1 MDGPDTRV
9 RAYGTFRSPTGS
21 IRRVME
27 REQRARTTGGAK
39 ELAAG
44 AAHELLSRTGA
55 DSFDAL
61 VVLGSGWAGAVDTLG
76 SHDIEFDATEL
87 PGFHA
92 PTAEGHSSRV
102 RSMWVGE
109 KRVVV
114 FMGRIHLYEGYGPL
128 EVTHA
133 VRTGLAAGATI
144 AVLTGSAGSLRTD
157 FSPGQPVVVRDHIN
171 LTARSPLT
179 GSSFVDLSDAY
190 SARLR
195 RAVNEVDVTLA
206 EGVYVSTIGPQMQT
220 PSELKVLRQAGADLV
235 GRSIALET
243 IAAVEMGAEVL
254 GLAMISNDAV
264 GTLFEP
270 FEAER
275 ALEVVTQR
283 SRRLGELLNRVIT
296 HI

>member
-1 MDGPDTRV
+1 
-9 RAYGTFRSPTGS
+9 
-21 IRRVME
+21 ME
-27 REQRARTTGGAK
+27 REQRPRTTSGAK
-39 ELAAG
+39 ELAAS

-61 VVLGSGWAGAVDTLG
+61 VVLGSGWTGAVDTLG
-76 SHDIEFDATEL
+76 SYDIEFDVTEL
-87 PGFHA
+87 PGFRA
-92 PTAEGHSSRV
+92 PSAEGHSPKV
-102 RSMWVGE
+102 RSMWVGD

-114 FMGRIHLYEGYGPL
+114 FMGRIHLYEGYDPL

-179 GSSFVDLSDAY
+179 GPSFVDLSSAY
-190 SARLR
+190 SPRLR
-195 RAVNEVDVTLA
+195 QVVREVDVTLT
-206 EGVYVSTIGPQMQT
+206 EGVYVATVGPQTQT

-235 GRSIALET
+235 GHSVALET
-243 IAAVEMGAEVL
+243 VAAVEMGAEVL
-254 GLAMISNDAV
+254 GLAMVSNDAV
-264 GTLFEP
+264 GAVFEP

-283 SRRLGELLNRVIT
+283 ARRVGELLNRVLT
-296 HI
+296 QA